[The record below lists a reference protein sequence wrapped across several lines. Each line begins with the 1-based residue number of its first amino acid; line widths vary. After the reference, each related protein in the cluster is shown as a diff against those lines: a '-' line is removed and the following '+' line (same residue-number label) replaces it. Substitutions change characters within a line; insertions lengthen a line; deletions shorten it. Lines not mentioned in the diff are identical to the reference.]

1 MTRTRTHSAFSLR
14 SLGRFTVLT
23 LLAPALAAAYGGLGR
38 AQEPGAS
45 APETS
50 APKTITITML
60 DGKTGKPVVPDNY
73 IVRFNH
79 LNAAH
84 NEALKVN
91 DDGTGTVTVPA
102 NATFVSVQGT
112 YRGSMDIYV
121 NCDAGMEKDTST
133 LHWYSI
139 AEIESTGVTAANE
152 CYKGK
157 YANPAIT
164 AKPGEFTFFVR
175 ESNWREKAVE

>member
-1 MTRTRTHSAFSLR
+1 MTFRRASLAFSFSALSR
-14 SLGRFTVLT
+14 IAFLT
-23 LLAPALAAAYGGLGR
+23 LMALALTAAHGVLGQ
-38 AQEPGAS
+38 AQQSGTT
-45 APETS
+45 APETA

-60 DGKTGKPVVPDNY
+60 DGKTGKPLIPDNY

-79 LNAAH
+79 LNAMH
-84 NEALKVN
+84 GESLKMN
-91 DDGTGTVTVPA
+91 DDGTGTVTVPD
-102 NATFVSVQGT
+102 NATFISVQGT
-112 YRGSMDIYV
+112 YLGSMEIYV
-121 NCDAGMEKDTST
+121 NCDAGMEKNTST

-157 YANPAIT
+157 YANTAIS

-175 ESNWREKAVE
+175 EANWREKAVE

>member
-1 MTRTRTHSAFSLR
+1 MTRTGTQATFSSSVFIRITILALTAFA
-14 SLGRFTVLT
+14 LT
-23 LLAPALAAAYGGLGR
+23 TAYSGQGR
-38 AQEPGAS
+38 AQEPGATN
-45 APETS
+45 PETA

-60 DGKTGKPVVPDNY
+60 DGKTGKPMVPDNY

-79 LNAAH
+79 LNAIH
-84 NEALKVN
+84 SELLKLN
-91 DDGTGTVTVPA
+91 DDGTGIVSVPD
-102 NATFVSVQGT
+102 NATFISVQGT
-112 YRGSMDIYV
+112 YRGSMEIYV

-164 AKPGEFTFFVR
+164 SKPGQFTFFVR
-175 ESNWREKAVE
+175 EGNWREKALE